1 MRGLRIRNF
10 WQWRH
15 ERPSAGHHSSFRRDA
30 DLPNRNDFVLRS
42 ACGGSRLIRNSLGNC
57 GMSFFGQLANLF
69 SRSGRDDTRLK
80 QGMDL
85 ASAKRPDK
93 AIGIYDSILGSK
105 TANSTVR
112 ARALFNR
119 ALAHSSMK
127 DDEKAIADLEGVA
140 SMGGAPENVR
150 TAARNQL
157 IRVRNRVERDR
168 SRAER

>member
-15 ERPSAGHHSSFRRDA
+15 ERRSAGDRFHFGGRA

-42 ACGGSRLIRNSLGNC
+42 ACGGGRLIRNSVGNC
-57 GMSFFGQLANLF
+57 GMGFFGQLANLL
-69 SRSGRDDTRLK
+69 SRSGRDDNRLK

-85 ASAKRPDK
+85 ASAKQPDK
-93 AIGIYDSILGSK
+93 AIGIYDSLLSSK
-105 TANSTVR
+105 STNPTVR

-119 ALAHSSMK
+119 ALAHSAMK

-168 SRAER
+168 NKAER